1 MNRGMTEAKYR
12 ASRTARLLGNP
23 SVYLVVEAMLG
34 AGAVTPTA
42 LSRRVKRNLTTVS
55 NYLKS
60 LKLAEVVRF
69 ESDGHHNWYRV
80 KYPDA
85 VRRVLRSLDGLA
97 RRSARGI
104 RAQR

>member
-1 MNRGMTEAKYR
+1 MHESKYR

-23 SVYLVVEAMLG
+23 SVFTLVETMLG
-34 AGAVTPTA
+34 EGTVTPTS
-42 LSRRVKRNLTTVS
+42 LSRRLKRDITTVS

-69 ESDGHHNWYRV
+69 ESDGHHNWYAV

-85 VRRVLRSLDGLA
+85 VRRVMRSLTDLA

-104 RAQR
+104 RAAR

>member
-1 MNRGMTEAKYR
+1 MTEAKYR

-23 SVYLVVEAMLG
+23 SVFTLVEAMLG
-34 AGAVTPTA
+34 AGTVTPTA

-80 KYPDA
+80 KYPVA
-85 VRRVLRSLDGLA
+85 VRRVMRSLTDLA
-97 RRSARGI
+97 RKSAVGI
-104 RAQR
+104 RAAR